1 MIYDCTFI
9 EGVKERL
16 YCQKAHLSSFI
27 LVILTIILFPG
38 CTENPNNKPS
48 EKPQFQIRALW
59 VDPPGFKDRETVDGL
74 IEKCRKAGINTILP
88 DIMIRDEVWFKS
100 KNFIGKVHANEG
112 YDPLGYLIE
121 KAHAAGMKVQ
131 PWSCTYYSTPR
142 HPDWISKPFVD
153 NNYDHVFL
161 SAAHPDVNP
170 YLLSVLEEL
179 LEYDIDGIHLDYAR
193 YWNAAFDYFQ
203 TARNRFKE
211 IYHFDPLD
219 FFDHPERIIPP

>member
-1 MIYDCTFI
+1 MIATFI

-100 KNFIGKVHANEG
+100 KNFIGKVHANEE
-112 YDPLGYLIE
+112 YDPLDYLIE
-121 KAHAAGMKVQ
+121 
-131 PWSCTYYSTPR
+131 R
-142 HPDWISKPFVD
+142 
-153 NNYDHVFL
+153 
-161 SAAHPDVNP
+161 
-170 YLLSVLEEL
+170 
-179 LEYDIDGIHLDYAR
+179 
-193 YWNAAFDYFQ
+193 
-203 TARNRFKE
+203 
-211 IYHFDPLD
+211 
-219 FFDHPERIIPP
+219 